1 MKLKK
6 LTHSSKKREEI
17 YPPTFH
23 KISKVHSDAKFFKGG
38 VDISRKGGRIYL
50 DYSASSPMDHRVL
63 EAMKPYFSQDFGN
76 AGSLH
81 SFGQRAQ
88 AGVDKAREIIAD
100 SLGAKFNEIIFT
112 GSASEA
118 NNLAIRG
125 NIRKS
130 GFKKPRLIVSA
141 IEHES
146 VIETAMDLES
156 QGVDVVYL
164 GVNNE
169 GFIDPQ
175 EVADNLNEE
184 TVMVSL
190 ISASNVVGTVEPI
203 KEIAEVVKRFRGNK
217 NYPLLH
223 TDAVQAF
230 QYLDC
235 NVNHLGVD
243 MMTISG
249 QKIYGPKGIGV
260 LYIRDLEKS
269 GYKKVRPVITGGAQ
283 EYGLR
288 AGTENVP
295 AIVGLGKAV
304 ELILKNKDKEAK
316 RITSLR
322 DYFWKKLKAGL
333 PELQLNGSSLG
344 VHRLPN
350 NLNIYFP
357 ERGDLQELIIK
368 MDLAGI
374 AVSSG
379 SACSTKSSKDS
390 YVVAALGHK
399 ENRSRSSIRISLGR
413 PVNKSQVDEAL
424 KKIIISFK

>member
-6 LTHSSKKREEI
+6 LTHSSKKRGE
-17 YPPTFH
+17 
-23 KISKVHSDAKFFKGG
+23 
-38 VDISRKGGRIYL
+38 IYL

-63 EAMKPYFSQDFGN
+63 EAMKPYFSVDFGN

-88 AGVDKAREIIAD
+88 AGIDKARVIITG

-125 NIRKS
+125 AIRKS
-130 GFKKPRLIVSA
+130 GLKKPRLIVSA

-146 VIETAMDLES
+146 VIETAMDLEN
-156 QGVDVVYL
+156 QGVDVVYI
-164 GVNNE
+164 GVNRE

-175 EVADNLNEE
+175 EVARNLNDE
-184 TVMVSL
+184 TVVVSI
-190 ISASNVVGTVEPI
+190 ISASNVVGTIQPI
-203 KEIAEVVKRFRGNK
+203 KEIAEIIKKFRGSGK
-217 NYPLLH
+217 YPLLH

-235 NVNHLGVD
+235 NVDHLGVD

-260 LYIRDLEKS
+260 LYIRGLEDS
-269 GYKKVRPVITGGAQ
+269 GYKKIWPVVTGGAQ
-283 EYGLR
+283 EYSLR

-304 ELILKNKDKEAK
+304 ELILKNKDKESS
-316 RITSLR
+316 RIASLR
-322 DYFWKKLKAGL
+322 DYFWKKLKVSL
-333 PELQLNGSSLG
+333 PELELNGPSFG
-344 VHRLPN
+344 AHRLPN
-350 NLNIYFP
+350 NLNVYFP
-357 ERGDLQELIIK
+357 DMGDSQELIIK
-368 MDLAGI
+368 MDLSGL

-379 SACSTKSSKDS
+379 SACSTKSSIDS
-390 YVVAALGHK
+390 YVVATLGHK

-413 PVNKSQVDEAL
+413 PVNKSQVDQAL
-424 KKIIISFK
+424 KRIIILFK

>member
-1 MKLKK
+1 MKLKNP
-6 LTHSSKKREEI
+6 TRFSKKIKE
-17 YPPTFH
+17 
-23 KISKVHSDAKFFKGG
+23 
-38 VDISRKGGRIYL
+38 IYL
-50 DYSASSPMDHRVL
+50 DYSASSPMDKRVL
-63 EAMKPYFSQDFGN
+63 EAMKPYFLVDFGN
-76 AGSLH
+76 PGSLH

-88 AGVDKAREIIAD
+88 AGIDGARKIIAE

-112 GSASEA
+112 SSASEA

-125 NIRKS
+125 AIKRS

-141 IEHES
+141 IDHES
-146 VIETAMDLES
+146 VIETALDLES

-164 GVNNE
+164 GVNSE
-169 GFIDPQ
+169 GFINPQ
-175 EVADNLNEE
+175 DVADNLNDE
-184 TVMVSL
+184 TAMVSI
-190 ISASNVVGTVEPI
+190 ISASNVVGTIEPI
-203 KEIAEVVKRFRGNK
+203 KEIAEIVKRFRGDK
-217 NYPLLH
+217 IYPLFH

-230 QYLDC
+230 QYLNC
-235 NVNHLGVD
+235 NVDHLGVD

-249 QKIYGPKGIGV
+249 QKIYGPKGVGV

-269 GYKKVRPVITGGAQ
+269 GYKKVYPIITGGAQ

-304 ELILKNKDKEAK
+304 ELILKNKTKEAK
-316 RITSLR
+316 RIGYLR
-322 DYFWKKLKAGL
+322 DYFWKKLKSNL
-333 PELQLNGSSLG
+333 PELELNGPPLD
-344 VHRLPN
+344 VNRLPN

-357 ERGDLQELIIK
+357 KMGDTYELVIK
-368 MDLAGI
+368 MDLSGV

-379 SACSTKSSKDS
+379 SACSTRSSKDS

-413 PVNKSQVDEAL
+413 PVTKIQVDHAI
-424 KKIIISFK
+424 KRIIISFK